1 MKCIFNKLF
10 LYNKLIT
17 KKFYFNYKKI
27 KIILIIISLLISL
40 NLFNINNN
48 LNYINFKLRN
58 IYDNSLN
65 KTINIGLVVTSIKN
79 GGVERTSSLICH
91 YLNMVKYFKLF
102 LFTLTKKENNEFDI
116 DSNIERIIIKNNL
129 IQVINLTKVEILI
142 YQFYNY
148 IEIDELNKLSYL
160 KIILINHS
168 CFLHWIYY
176 NRFFQYNTYYRAY
189 KSSKYTISLV
199 PFENDY
205 LFRKWGINSIFM
217 PNFIPYE
224 YNEITPS
231 DLSSNIILMI
241 GRASDKIKRFDLGI
255 RAMKHIISEIPQ
267 SEMKLNNYITSLII
281 KNYDFKFKWYRS
293 FR

>member
-1 MKCIFNKLF
+1 MNYLINKLIKCIFKKLF
-10 LYNKLIT
+10 LYIKLIT

-129 IQVINLTKVEILI
+129 IQVIK
-142 YQFYNY
+142 
-148 IEIDELNKLSYL
+148 
-160 KIILINHS
+160 
-168 CFLHWIYY
+168 
-176 NRFFQYNTYYRAY
+176 
-189 KSSKYTISLV
+189 
-199 PFENDY
+199 
-205 LFRKWGINSIFM
+205 
-217 PNFIPYE
+217 
-224 YNEITPS
+224 
-231 DLSSNIILMI
+231 
-241 GRASDKIKRFDLGI
+241 
-255 RAMKHIISEIPQ
+255 
-267 SEMKLNNYITSLII
+267 
-281 KNYDFKFKWYRS
+281 
-293 FR
+293 